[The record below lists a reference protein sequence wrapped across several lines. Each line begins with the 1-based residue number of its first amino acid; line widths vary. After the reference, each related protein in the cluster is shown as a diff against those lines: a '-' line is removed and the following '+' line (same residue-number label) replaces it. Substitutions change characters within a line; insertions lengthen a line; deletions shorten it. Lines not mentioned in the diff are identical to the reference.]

1 VQIRCNFAELAQ
13 REAEMADA
21 RAADARHRT
30 EAQLAVLADVLLAA
44 DPTASRAAKEH
55 AHAAFKA
62 AISTAQDRFGVEGA
76 ALGWLTD
83 INRINGRIRLAQTRL
98 LRERETADSLLAER
112 DKLMEAAVAA
122 RATAE
127 AAREACLAAQ
137 RGVSGEPEAESPSV
151 DEPTLPAGASMAATE
166 ATAGVIPLPEAVPQ
180 LIPAEMAA
188 VGSTPDVA
196 VGSAPVGDSVSPIE
210 PAPDDLRLDLR
221 ANPPQ
226 VIVRLLNRDLWTL
239 NWLVVQLAGGN
250 PTLRSAWKLR
260 LSNFVDAAIAA
271 AIEDACFEFSPGHPF
286 WGMFTRE
293 QAQEIA
299 RGLTA
304 LGYRYDGFGDFV
316 DGRVPDQRDLA
327 LAISSAGLYPVRIRY
342 WPKPAE
348 AAQLFRSVRVAT
360 EILLAGRAP
369 SLALG
374 ELVVVLGRRAEQLAD
389 MWNEWQRLRPL
400 LLSQSVS

>member
-1 VQIRCNFAELAQ
+1 
-13 REAEMADA
+13 MADA

-62 AISTAQDRFGVEGA
+62 AISTAPDRFAVEGA

-137 RGVSGEPEAESPSV
+137 RGVTGESEVESPSV
-151 DEPTLPAGASMAATE
+151 DEPTSFPVATEAAATE
-166 ATAGVIPLPEAVPQ
+166 AASGAIPLPAAVPQ
-180 LIPAEMAA
+180 VIPAEMAA

-196 VGSAPVGDSVSPIE
+196 VGSAPVGDSASPIE
-210 PAPDDLRLDLR
+210 PAPDGLRLDLR

-271 AIEDACFEFSPGHPF
+271 AIDDACFEFSPGHPF
-286 WGMFTRE
+286 WRMFTRE
-293 QAQEIA
+293 QAQEVA

-327 LAISSAGLYPVRIRY
+327 LAISSAGLYPVRIHY

-360 EILLAGRAP
+360 EIFLAGRAP